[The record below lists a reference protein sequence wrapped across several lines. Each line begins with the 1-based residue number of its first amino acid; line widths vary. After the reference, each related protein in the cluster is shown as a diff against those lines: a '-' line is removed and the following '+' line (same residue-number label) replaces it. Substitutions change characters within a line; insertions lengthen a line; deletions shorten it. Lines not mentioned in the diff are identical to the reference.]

1 MVLTTLDGK
10 KVSMP
15 RYYKEKI
22 YDEYTRIMFGKLGL
36 EAMQKKTNDLLS
48 KYGTSIEELETRK
61 QVQTDAVYRNQ
72 IKKSAER
79 QKLF

>member
-1 MVLTTLDGK
+1 MVLTLPDGK

-15 RYYKEKI
+15 RYYKQKI

-36 EAMQKKTNDLLS
+36 EAMQEKKAKLLS
-48 KYGTSIEELETRK
+48 KYGVTIEQYEQRR
-61 QVQTDAVYRNQ
+61 QVQTDAMYKNQ

-79 QKLF
+79 QKNF

>member
-1 MVLTTLDGK
+1 MVCTLPDGK

-36 EAMQKKTNDLLS
+36 EAMQEKKNKLLS
-48 KYGTSIEELETRK
+48 QYGITIEEFEQRR
-61 QVQTDAVYRNQ
+61 QVQTDAMYKNQ
-72 IKKSAER
+72 ISKSAKR
-79 QKLF
+79 QKHF